1 MSEAKKGDKVKV
13 HYTGRLNDG
22 SEFDSSKDR
31 DPLEFEIGSQ
41 QVIPGFENAVL
52 GLKTGE
58 SVTVNIPSD
67 DAYGPRVDEMVLKIE
82 KEKLPPDFNPELGQQ
97 FQLPQQN
104 GQNVVVTVT
113 GITDTQI
120 ELDANHPLAGKDLTF
135 DIQLVEIS

>member
-31 DPLEFEIGSQ
+31 EPLEFEIGSQ

-113 GITDTQI
+113 DISDTQI

-135 DIQLVEIS
+135 DIKLVDIS

>member
-31 DPLEFEIGSQ
+31 EPLEFEIGSQ

-113 GITDTQI
+113 DISDTQI

>member
-13 HYTGRLNDG
+13 LYTGRLNDG

-113 GITDTQI
+113 DITDTQI

>member
-31 DPLEFEIGSQ
+31 EPMEFEIGSQ

-58 SVTVNIPSD
+58 SVTINIPSD

-82 KEKLPPDFNPELGQQ
+82 KEKLSPDFNPELGQQ

-113 GITDTQI
+113 DISDTQI

-135 DIQLVEIS
+135 DIKLVDIS

>member
-31 DPLEFEIGSQ
+31 DPLEFEIGLQ

-113 GITDTQI
+113 DITDTQI